1 VVAGLRERLEGKTA
15 IVTGAAAGIGSATA
29 VRLAEEGAGVVVA
42 DIDAV
47 GARQVADEIEHAG
60 GHAVAVEVDVR
71 LEADIVRMVE
81 VATSTFG
88 RLDVLHN
95 NAAEQLAA
103 DGIVTEL
110 DVDVWDRTFATDLRS
125 VMLGCK
131 HGIPAMLA
139 GDGGSIVNT
148 SSIGALSASQGHTA
162 YGAAKA
168 GMIALTRYVAT
179 QYSPQGIRCNVVVPG
194 LVLDDGALERFT
206 PDQLLEYECE
216 RLIERVGRPSD
227 IAALVAFLASD
238 ESGYITGQ
246 TIVADGGYLV
256 HRPSYTLD
264 TWRQK
269 TGID

>member
-1 VVAGLRERLEGKTA
+1 MERLEGRAA

-29 VRLAEEGAGVVVA
+29 VRLAQEGAGVVVA

-47 GARQVADEIEHAG
+47 GAHQVVDEIEHAG

-81 VATSTFG
+81 VATKTFG

-95 NAAEQLAA
+95 NAAEQLAE

-139 GDGGSIVNT
+139 GHGGSIINT

-179 QYSPQGIRCNVVVPG
+179 QYSPRGIRCNVVVPG

-206 PDQLLEYECE
+206 PDKLLEYECE

-246 TIVADGGYLV
+246 TVVADGGYLV

-269 TGID
+269 TGTD

>member
-110 DVDVWDRTFATDLRS
+110 DVDE
-125 VMLGCK
+125 
-131 HGIPAMLA
+131 IPAMLA

-227 IAALVAFLASD
+227 IAALVAFLASN

-246 TIVADGGYLV
+246 TVVADGGYLV
-256 HRPSYTLD
+256 HRPSYTLH